1 MLKINN
7 KPVLAFMYRICIEDK
22 GCLSNIWHEA
32 HSYKDV
38 YGVLDY

>member
-7 KPVLAFMYRICIEDK
+7 KPVLAFTYRVCIEDK
-22 GCLSNIWHEA
+22 GCLSNIWKEV
-32 HSYKDV
+32 HSCENV

>member
-7 KPVLAFMYRICIEDK
+7 KTVLKFVYRVNIENK

-32 HSYKDV
+32 YSYKDI
-38 YGVLDY
+38 YGVLDR